1 MQRYIKY
8 PTWRVP
14 MPLNFRIAPLQPP
27 RYAPPSPS
35 CPCEASGASQVLC
48 SRRLPVTMTIVDDEC
63 WPKLTSTSAETHV
76 DTVRYRHRHRPITI
90 TGSPLHAGSQA
101 QWLSRWVLQSAANDR
116 EQPVGAAL
124 VVLMGRYA
132 GGRHRPC
139 AWDGATGS
147 AGALSTGSRHGSAV
161 GLSLP
166 RSRAGCLCAWRQDG
180 A

>member
-35 CPCEASGASQVLC
+35 CPCESSGASQVVVQQASAGVL
-48 SRRLPVTMTIVDDEC
+48 V
-63 WPKLTSTSAETHV
+63 TSAGSYLMLRDLVPYDTCPRNISHV
-76 DTVRYRHRHRPITI
+76 LTYRMIRAANVAP
-90 TGSPLHAGSQA
+90 
-101 QWLSRWVLQSAANDR
+101 WLSQWAWQSAANDR

-124 VVLMGRYA
+124 VVLLGRYA

-139 AWDGATGS
+139 AMDGATGS

-166 RSRAGCLCAWRQDG
+166 RSRAGCLCAWQQDG

>member
-14 MPLNFRIAPLQPP
+14 MPLNFRTAPLQSPS
-27 RYAPPSPS
+27 YAPPSPS
-35 CPCEASGASQVLC
+35 CPCEAPGASQVVVQQASADLLVTSAGSYHTIRDLVPYDTC
-48 SRRLPVTMTIVDDEC
+48 SRNISHG
-63 WPKLTSTSAETHV
+63 LT
-76 DTVRYRHRHRPITI
+76 YRMIRAANVAP
-90 TGSPLHAGSQA
+90 
-101 QWLSRWVLQSAANDR
+101 WLSQWARQSGANDR

-139 AWDGATGS
+139 AMGGATGS
-147 AGALSTGSRHGSAV
+147 AGALSTDSHHGSAV

-166 RSRAGCLCAWRQDG
+166 RSRAGCLCAWQQDG

>member
-14 MPLNFRIAPLQPP
+14 MPLNFRTAPLQPP
-27 RYAPPSPS
+27 RYVPPSPS
-35 CPCEASGASQVLC
+35 CPCEASGASQVVVQQASAGL
-48 SRRLPVTMTIVDDEC
+48 LM
-63 WPKLTSTSAETHV
+63 TSAGSYLMLRDLV
-76 DTVRYRHRHRPITI
+76 PYDTCPRNISHGPTYRMIRAANVAP
-90 TGSPLHAGSQA
+90 
-101 QWLSRWVLQSAANDR
+101 WLSRWARQSVANDR

-139 AWDGATGS
+139 AMDGATGS
-147 AGALSTGSRHGSAV
+147 VGALSTGSRHGSAV

-166 RSRAGCLCAWRQDG
+166 RSRAGCLCAWQQDG

>member
-14 MPLNFRIAPLQPP
+14 MPLNFRTAPLQPP

-35 CPCEASGASQVLC
+35 CPCEASGASQVVVQQASAGL
-48 SRRLPVTMTIVDDEC
+48 LM
-63 WPKLTSTSAETHV
+63 TSADSYLMLRDLVPYDTCPRNISHV
-76 DTVRYRHRHRPITI
+76 LTYRMTRAANVAPWLR
-90 TGSPLHAGSQA
+90 
-101 QWLSRWVLQSAANDR
+101 QWARQSAANDR

-139 AWDGATGS
+139 AMDGATGS
-147 AGALSTGSRHGSAV
+147 AVALSTCNRLGSAV

>member
-14 MPLNFRIAPLQPP
+14 MPLNFRTAPLQPP

-35 CPCEASGASQVLC
+35 CPCEASGAS
-48 SRRLPVTMTIVDDEC
+48 PVVVQQA
-63 WPKLTSTSAETHV
+63 SA
-76 DTVRYRHRHRPITI
+76 DL
-90 TGSPLHAGSQA
+90 LHASVGSYLMLRA
-101 QWLSRWVLQSAANDR
+101 LVPYDTCPRNISHVLTYRMIRATNVAPGLSRWARQSVANDR

-139 AWDGATGS
+139 AMDGTTGS
-147 AGALSTGSRHGSAV
+147 AGALSRGSRHGSAV

-166 RSRAGCLCAWRQDG
+166 RSRAGCLCAWQQDG

>member
-35 CPCEASGASQVLC
+35 CSCEALGRRKGLC
-48 SRRLPVTMTIVDDEC
+48 SRRLPTFR
-63 WPKLTSTSAETHV
+63 LTSVGSYLMLRALVPYDTCPRNISHV
-76 DTVRYRHRHRPITI
+76 LTYRMIRAANVAP
-90 TGSPLHAGSQA
+90 
-101 QWLSRWVLQSAANDR
+101 WLSQRARQSAANDR

-139 AWDGATGS
+139 AMDGATGS
-147 AGALSTGSRHGSAV
+147 AVALSTDSRHGSAV

-166 RSRAGCLCAWRQDG
+166 RSRAGCLCAWQQDG